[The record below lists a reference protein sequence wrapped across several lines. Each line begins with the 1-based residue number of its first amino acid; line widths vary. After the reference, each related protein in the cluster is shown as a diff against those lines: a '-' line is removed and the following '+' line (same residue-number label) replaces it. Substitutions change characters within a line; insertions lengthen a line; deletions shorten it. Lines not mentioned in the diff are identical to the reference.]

1 MDQERPVK
9 LSDISKALNLSVSTV
24 SRALKDSHEIGEET
38 KKIVQSYASKVNY
51 RPNLIAQSLKEMNT
65 RYIAIIV
72 PEISNSFLLKLSMAL
87 NLWQIARVTTW
98 LSTKHTTPQRG
109 K

>member
-38 KKIVQSYASKVNY
+38 KRIVQSYASKVNY

-65 RYIAIIV
+65 RYIAIMFLKYLI
-72 PEISNSFLLKLSMAL
+72 PFLLKLSMGL
-87 NLWQIARVTTW
+87 NL
-98 LSTKHTTPQRG
+98 
-109 K
+109 